1 MGGGVGLSRHCHY
14 RIATPRTVWAMP
26 ETAIALIPD
35 VGASFFLPKLPGRL
49 GIHLGLTG
57 GKLIGEDLV

>member
-1 MGGGVGLSRHCHY
+1 
-14 RIATPRTVWAMP
+14 MP